1 MQTHR
6 NSCTRT
12 HTYKQTHWHTR
23 HKQNE
28 GVAPENVR
36 TRGWEWELSGKTED
50 EAAAMRLYLVPLRN
64 YGSGNNNATGL
75 LFLVAFT
82 SRTHTHNLMWDTQAH
97 THRHTDVRWHCNAY
111 NALSAVL
118 LACDLGTR
126 KHATLAINFHLN
138 YTHTRRK
145 TYRLVK

>member
-1 MQTHR
+1 VQTHR

-97 THRHTDVRWHCNAY
+97 THRHTDVRWHC
-111 NALSAVL
+111 LPF
-118 LACDLGTR
+118 CW
-126 KHATLAINFHLN
+126 LAIWALESMLRWPLTFISI
-138 YTHTRRK
+138 THTRAE
-145 TYRLVK
+145 RLTDL